1 MSVTASLIGE
11 DAALSITLGG
21 PWDGSLTPLPI
32 GGAIEP
38 TGAAVNI
45 LGICKS
51 ISHHETVK
59 TTNVKALGDS
69 REKHRYHS
77 FSGEIMIEAFTPATG
92 YVLPFNKVG
101 SYIGVTFDPNSVLV
115 TPETYTGVIID
126 WKLQTATDGTPTTVS
141 ITIDLNPAV

>member
-1 MSVTASLIGE
+1 MPVTASLIGE
-11 DAALSITLGG
+11 DAAISITLGG
-21 PWDGSLTPLPI
+21 TWDGTLTPLPI
-32 GGAIEP
+32 GAAVEP
-38 TGAAVNI
+38 TGTAVNI

-59 TTNVKALGDS
+59 RTNVKALGDG

-77 FSGEIMIEAFTPATG
+77 FSGEIMIDAFTPATG
-92 YVLPFNKVG
+92 YVLPFSKVG
-101 SYIGVTFDPNSVLV
+101 CYIGVTFDPNAILV
-115 TPETYTGVIID
+115 TPETYLGVITD